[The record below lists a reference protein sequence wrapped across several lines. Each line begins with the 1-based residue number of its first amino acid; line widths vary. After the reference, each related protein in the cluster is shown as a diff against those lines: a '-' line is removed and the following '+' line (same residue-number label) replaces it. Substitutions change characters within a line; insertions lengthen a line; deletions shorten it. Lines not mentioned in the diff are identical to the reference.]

1 MEPVQVSASI
11 FDATPCKLGEGPLW
25 HPQRKALFW
34 FDILSSTL
42 FMSQKAVTR
51 RWQFPELVSAAGWV
65 DEDTL
70 LVAGESAF
78 WRFSVVT
85 GDREKLLPLEADNP
99 DTRSNDGRAD
109 PWGGFWIGTMGKQAQ
124 AGAGAIYRY
133 YRGTVTTLFSGLTIT
148 NAVAFAPDKSFATFA
163 DTVTGKVMRV
173 GLRASDGAPQG
184 EPEVFL
190 DLTAEGRNPDGA
202 VFDAQGRF
210 WLAEWGSSRIACYGI
225 DGTFLAQVTAPTPH
239 TSCPA
244 FGGEDLTTLFLT
256 TAQQDL
262 GASDAGFDE
271 AGKTFCADVAATG
284 QREHQVTL
292 LS

>member
-1 MEPVQVSASI
+1 MEPVRVAAGV

-25 HPQRKALFW
+25 HPQRKALIW

-42 FMSQKAVTR
+42 FMSQNAVTR
-51 RWQFPELVSAAGWV
+51 HWQFPELVSAAGWV

-70 LVAGESAF
+70 LVAGETTF
-78 WRFSVVT
+78 WRFSLGT
-85 GDREKLLPLEADNP
+85 GEKDKLLPLEADKP

-109 PWGGFWIGTMGKQAQ
+109 PWGGFWIGTMGKRAQ

-133 YRGTVTTLFSGLTIT
+133 YRGTVTMLFSDLTIT
-148 NAVAFAPDKSFATFA
+148 NAIAFAPDRSFATFA

-173 GLRASDGAPQG
+173 GLRASDGATQG

-210 WLAEWGSSRIACYGI
+210 WLAEWGSSRVACYGG
-225 DGTFLAQVTAPTPH
+225 DGKLLAEVSAPTPH

-244 FGGEDLTTLFLT
+244 FGGEDLSILFIT
-256 TAQQDL
+256 TARQDL
-262 GASDAGFDE
+262 SAGDAGYDQ
-271 AGKTFCADVAATG
+271 AGHTFRADVSATG

-292 LS
+292 